1 MKIVGVKQ
9 LLQKKFKMVQ
19 NLPLEWQESLGN
31 LEEVF
36 VMIIWGSSGSGKSN
50 FVYKFVKFL
59 SEKYS
64 TLYVALEEGHSL
76 TTQNLINR
84 HDLQSLSGK
93 LKWANHETT
102 YHTLVEY
109 LKRKKSPRV
118 IIIDSIQ
125 YFHITYQDYKNL
137 KEMFPKKTFIFIS
150 HAKGKSPDGKTADKI
165 RYDAGIKVFVDK
177 YMAFVV
183 SRYGGNKN
191 YVVWEEGAKKKW
203 GLKQFNK
210 IKNK

>member
-1 MKIVGVKQ
+1 
-9 LLQKKFKMVQ
+9 MVQ

>member
-1 MKIVGVKQ
+1 
-9 LLQKKFKMVQ
+9 MVQ

-102 YHTLVEY
+102 YNTLVEY